1 MSLADERTLQQGL
14 LFSRNSIKIQGL
26 AGCSSFMCLPYKASL
41 GGAELFQ
48 TFIMVFPNKFLDDKP
63 KGYLIDDIDDGL
75 DMHMPK
81 RFVVKEA
88 PGDRWILE

>member
-1 MSLADERTLQQGL
+1 
-14 LFSRNSIKIQGL
+14 
-26 AGCSSFMCLPYKASL
+26 MCLPYKASL

>member
-26 AGCSSFMCLPYKASL
+26 AGCSSFPLCAFPIKLAWEGRSCSRLP
-41 GGAELFQ
+41 
-48 TFIMVFPNKFLDDKP
+48 FIMVFPKDDKP

-75 DMHMPK
+75 DMPK
-81 RFVVKEA
+81 RLVVKA
-88 PGDRWILE
+88 W